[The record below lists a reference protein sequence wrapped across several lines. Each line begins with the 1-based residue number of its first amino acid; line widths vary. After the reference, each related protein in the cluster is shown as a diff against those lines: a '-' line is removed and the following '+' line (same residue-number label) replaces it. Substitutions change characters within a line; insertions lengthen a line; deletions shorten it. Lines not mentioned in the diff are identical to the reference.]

1 MLIKS
6 LAIERLIVILL
17 YPHRRINGKHH
28 LSENDAKMIRK

>member
-17 YPHRRINGKHH
+17 YPHSLLKDLYFLRLFH
-28 LSENDAKMIRK
+28 